1 MRTARYGPL
10 PHSEHS
16 TVSAAHA
23 NSTERG
29 AWAEGVALQ
38 FALKQG
44 LREEARNY
52 RCRFGEIDLIL
63 LEDNILVFV
72 EVRFR
77 PDDALVSAAQSIGN
91 AKQRRLLASAE
102 HYLQRDSANDTR
114 DCRFDVM
121 AVSGNEHHPVVQW
134 LRDAIQA

>member
-1 MRTARYGPL
+1 M
-10 PHSEHS
+10 S
-16 TVSAAHA
+16 VAHA

-29 AWAEGVALQ
+29 AWAEGVALR

-52 RCRFGEIDLIL
+52 RCRFGELDLIL
-63 LEDNILVFV
+63 LDNETLVFV

-77 PDDALVSAAQSIGN
+77 PDDAMVSAVQSISE

-102 HYLQRDSANDTR
+102 HYLQRDGSNDTR
-114 DCRFDVM
+114 DCRFDVI
-121 AVSGNEHHPVVQW
+121 AVSGDEHQPVVQW